1 MTTYLVTRHE
11 GTRRWAK
18 AMAKHGRLPFT
29 IDRMLEHLDPS
40 HLKKGDV
47 VVGTL
52 PIHMAAELR
61 RMGVVFWSLDLH
73 VPPRDRGKELSGV
86 HVYKY
91 GAQFTRYD
99 IRRVESTVVEPIR
112 APKPAK
118 TQPSIT
124 LIPVSD
130 QLAPAAIGWRHAPTE
145 QVCLLAS
152 SGMKKKAALLKKWFE
167 GQPNAPSVAI
177 LPTDDANYGRLL
189 AQAEDWANR
198 LATESRPQV
207 VVNLTGGTKPM
218 SLALQ
223 RAFSQHTEAFS
234 GRLSGAYVDTSH
246 RQIDDLLASEPMTLP
261 MKAALNIEDQLALQ
275 GFDLKAVTSAL
286 PGYERWLQRER
297 LFKVLMEPKSSDWRG
312 SWYALLESADKLLK
326 NSGTRKV
333 TGPAFSSEWIG
344 TSASPEFVFSILKP
358 KHDAWYWKGLRKA
371 LEGSFGTAL
380 RHAGAAQFTIED
392 DQTLRLRLEREP
404 LDELAFLAGG
414 WMEAWLSTQFR
425 DAHVDD
431 FAQGL
436 EVKQEGVK
444 NELDLVV
451 ACGNRLLMV
460 EVKTGRL
467 NRQGKEDRR
476 AVETLYKLDS
486 VAEKMARLFSERWL
500 VSLTDI
506 DPADRERAAKFRIKV
521 FAGAELQALPKAIR
535 DWTKANRLDPLDG
548 FSPSSFSASAG

>member
-11 GTRRWAK
+11 GTRRWVR

-29 IDRMLEHLDPS
+29 IDRMLEHLDPT

-61 RMGVVFWSLDLH
+61 TMGVAFWSLDLH
-73 VPPRDRGKELSGV
+73 VPPKDRGKELSGV

-99 IRRVESTVVEPIR
+99 IRRVESAVVEPSR
-112 APKPAK
+112 APKPTK
-118 TQPSIT
+118 PLPSIT
-124 LIPVSD
+124 LIPVSG
-130 QLAPAAIGWRHAPTE
+130 QLAPAAIGWLHAPTE
-145 QVCLLAS
+145 QVYLLAS
-152 SGMKKKAALLKKWFE
+152 SGMEKKAALLKKWFE
-167 GQPNAPSVAI
+167 GQACPPSVAT
-177 LPTDDANYGRLL
+177 LPSDDTNYGRLL

-198 LATESRPQV
+198 LASESRPQV

-218 SLALQ
+218 ALALQ
-223 RAFSQHTEAFS
+223 RAFAQYAEAFS

-246 RQIDDLLASEPMTLP
+246 HQIDDLLAPQSRTVA
-261 MKAALNIEDQLALQ
+261 MKTALNIEDQLALQ
-275 GFDLKAVTSAL
+275 GFEVKSATSAL
-286 PGYERWLQRER
+286 PGYEQWLGRKR

-312 SWYALLESADKLLK
+312 SWYALLESADRLLK
-326 NSGTRKV
+326 NRGNRKV

-344 TSASPEFVFSILKP
+344 TSASPEFVFSILKLKEGP
-358 KHDAWYWKGLRKA
+358 WYWKGLKKA
-371 LEGSFGTAL
+371 LEGSFGAAL
-380 RHAGAAQFTIED
+380 RDAGAADVTID
-392 DQTLRLRLEREP
+392 GDQTLRLRLEREP

-414 WMEAWLSTQFR
+414 WMEAWLSTQFQ
-425 DAHVDD
+425 DARVDD

-451 ACGNRLLMV
+451 ACGNRLLIA

-467 NRQGKEDRR
+467 NRLGKEDSR
-476 AVETLYKLDS
+476 AVDTLYKLDS
-486 VAEKMARLFSERWL
+486 VAEKMAQFFSERWL

-506 DPADRERAAKFRIKV
+506 DTADLERAKKFRIKV
-521 FAGAELQALPKAIR
+521 FSGANLQALPKAIG
-535 DWTKANRLDPLDG
+535 DWTKENRLEPLAG
-548 FSPSSFSASAG
+548 FSPSRFSGGAG